1 MPTSKGSSGCKS
13 RRLFNRE
20 AKYARLDEADIDA
33 LLPNAATYVT
43 TYTTS
48 GKECDMAASTTM
60 TIRVTPDLKEKL
72 GRLAH
77 NTRRTKSYLAA
88 EAVEAYVN
96 RELQIIE
103 GIERGLA
110 DREAGRVTPHDAA
123 MDRIDAAIAAADKNA
138 A

>member
-1 MPTSKGSSGCKS
+1 
-13 RRLFNRE
+13 
-20 AKYARLDEADIDA
+20 
-33 LLPNAATYVT
+33 
-43 TYTTS
+43 
-48 GKECDMAASTTM
+48 MAASTTM

-88 EAVEAYVN
+88 EAVEAYVT

-110 DREAGRVTPHDAA
+110 DVEAGRVTPQDAA